1 MIQNGTFLNVLD
13 NSGAKTVCCIKVS
26 KGYKKRYSNIG
37 DVIVVSVKSIRQRKN
52 VISKVK
58 KGEVVRALIIRIKK
72 RTRVNSSFEFFSF
85 DENAV
90 VLLNKQ
96 NKFIGTRVFGPV
108 STFFRSTRFLKIV
121 SMSSG
126 IIN

>member
-1 MIQNGTFLNVLD
+1 MVQNGTFLNVLD

-26 KGYKKRYSNIG
+26 KGYKKRYSDTG
-37 DVIVVSVKSIRQRKN
+37 DVIVVSVKSIRRRKN

-58 KGEVVRALIIRIKK
+58 KGEVVRALIIRTKK
-72 RTRVNSSFEFFSF
+72 KTGVNSSFEFCSF

-108 STFFRSTRFLKIV
+108 SKSFCSTRFLKIV